1 MENLMVFEG
10 NDVNVIEINGEP
22 MFEIY
27 STGSALGYSRW
38 TTSKGKQYFKI
49 EKTRVNKVLKNAEI
63 STVEYYEQTF
73 INITGLKK
81 MVSMCHSK
89 NKIRF
94 IDWLKEN
101 NFVQY
106 DEVFASTTSEEIF
119 MNNLE
124 KIFSYMNLS
133 IERQKIDNNY
143 RLDGYISEIDVVI
156 EYDENGHAHYN
167 SEKEYE
173 REMYIKNK
181 YSHIVRVN
189 DFSDVLD
196 NVGIVVNKIFE
207 IKLSNKNQTN

>member
-10 NDVNVIEINGEP
+10 NDVKVIEINGEL

-27 STGSALGYSRW
+27 STGMALGH
-38 TTSKGKQYFKI
+38 TKIAKGKIYPRKDRI
-49 EKTRVNKVLKNAEI
+49 DANLKSAEI
-63 STVEYYEQTF
+63 STLEYDGQTF
-73 INITGLKK
+73 MNITGLKK

-89 NKIRF
+89 NKVGF
-94 IDWLKEN
+94 INWLKEN

-106 DEVFASTTSEEIF
+106 DEVFATTTSEEVF
-119 MNNLE
+119 MNNLG
-124 KIFSYMNLS
+124 KILSHMNLS

-167 SEKEYE
+167 SEKEHE

-196 NVGIVVNKIFE
+196 NVGIVINKIFE
-207 IKLSNKNQTN
+207 IKLSNKN

>member
-27 STGSALGYSRW
+27 STGMALGH
-38 TTSKGKQYFKI
+38 TKIAKGKIYPRKDRI
-49 EKTRVNKVLKNAEI
+49 DANLKSAEI
-63 STVEYYEQTF
+63 STVEYDEQAF

-81 MVSMCHSK
+81 MISMCHSK

-94 IDWLKEN
+94 INWLKEN

-143 RLDGYISEIDVVI
+143 RLDGYIPEIDVVI

>member
-10 NDVNVIEINGEP
+10 NDVKVIEINGEP

-27 STGSALGYSRW
+27 STGMALGFE
-38 TTSKGKQYFKI
+38 TNSKGKAYPHKI
-49 EKTRVNKVLKNAEI
+49 RINKVLKNAEI
-63 STVEYYEQTF
+63 STVEYDEQAF

-81 MVSMCHSK
+81 MISMCHSK

-94 IDWLKEN
+94 INWLKEN

-143 RLDGYISEIDVVI
+143 RLDGYIPEIDVVI

>member
-10 NDVNVIEINGEP
+10 NDVKVIEINGEP

-27 STGSALGYSRW
+27 STGFALGYQDKRV
-38 TTSKGKQYFKI
+38 SKGKTYITPRKDRI
-49 EKTRVNKVLKNAEI
+49 NKVLKNAEI
-63 STVEYYEQTF
+63 STVVHGEQAF
-73 INITGLKK
+73 VNITGLKK

-94 IDWLKEN
+94 INWLKEN

-143 RLDGYISEIDVVI
+143 RLDGYIPELDVVI
-156 EYDENGHAHYN
+156 EYDENGHTHYN

-181 YSHIVRVN
+181 YSYIVRVN

-207 IKLSNKNQTN
+207 IKLSNKN

>member
-10 NDVNVIEINGEP
+10 NDVKVIEINGEP

-27 STGSALGYSRW
+27 STGMALGH
-38 TTSKGKQYFKI
+38 TKIAKGKIYPRKDRI
-49 EKTRVNKVLKNAEI
+49 DANLKSAEI
-63 STVEYYEQTF
+63 STVEYDEQAF

-81 MVSMCHSK
+81 MISMCHSK

-94 IDWLKEN
+94 INWLKEN

-143 RLDGYISEIDVVI
+143 RLDGYIPEIDVVI

>member
-10 NDVNVIEINGEP
+10 NDVKVIEINGEP

-27 STGSALGYSRW
+27 STGMALGFE
-38 TTSKGKQYFKI
+38 TNSKGKAYPHKI
-49 EKTRVNKVLKNAEI
+49 RINKVLKNAEI
-63 STVEYYEQTF
+63 STVEYDEQTF
-73 INITGLKK
+73 INVTGLKK

-94 IDWLKEN
+94 INWLKEN

-143 RLDGYISEIDVVI
+143 RLDGYIPEIDAVI

-207 IKLSNKNQTN
+207 IKLSNKN

>member
-10 NDVNVIEINGEP
+10 NDVKVIEINGEP

-27 STGSALGYSRW
+27 STGMALGFE
-38 TTSKGKQYFKI
+38 TNSKGKAYPHKI
-49 EKTRVNKVLKNAEI
+49 RINKVLKNAEI

-73 INITGLKK
+73 INIKGLKK

-94 IDWLKEN
+94 INWLKEN

-106 DEVFASTTSEEIF
+106 DEVFASKTSEEIF

-143 RLDGYISEIDVVI
+143 RLDGYIPEIDVVI

-207 IKLSNKNQTN
+207 IKLSNKN

>member
-10 NDVNVIEINGEP
+10 NDVKVIEINGEP

-27 STGSALGYSRW
+27 STGMALGFE
-38 TTSKGKQYFKI
+38 TNSKGKAYPHKI
-49 EKTRVNKVLKNAEI
+49 RINKVLKNAEI
-63 STVEYYEQTF
+63 STLAHGGHAF

-81 MVSMCHSK
+81 MISMCHSK

-94 IDWLKEN
+94 INWLKEN

-124 KIFSYMNLS
+124 KIFSYMNLN

-143 RLDGYISEIDVVI
+143 RLDGYIPEIDVVI

-207 IKLSNKNQTN
+207 IKLSNKN

>member
-27 STGSALGYSRW
+27 STGMALGH
-38 TTSKGKQYFKI
+38 TKIAKGKIYPRKDRI
-49 EKTRVNKVLKNAEI
+49 DANLKNAEI
-63 STVEYYEQTF
+63 STLAHDGQAF

-81 MVSMCHSK
+81 MISMCHSK

-94 IDWLKEN
+94 INWLKEN

-143 RLDGYISEIDVVI
+143 RLDGYIPEIDVVI

-207 IKLSNKNQTN
+207 IKLSNKN

>member
-10 NDVNVIEINGEP
+10 NDVKVIEINGEP

-27 STGSALGYSRW
+27 STGFAVGYQDKRV
-38 TTSKGKQYFKI
+38 SKGKTYITPRKDRI
-49 EKTRVNKVLKNAEI
+49 NKVLKNAEI
-63 STVEYYEQTF
+63 STLEYDGQTF
-73 INITGLKK
+73 MNITGLKK

-89 NKIRF
+89 NKVGF
-94 IDWLKEN
+94 INWLKEN

-106 DEVFASTTSEEIF
+106 DEVFATTTSEEVF
-119 MNNLE
+119 MNNLG
-124 KIFSYMNLS
+124 KILSHMNLS

-167 SEKEYE
+167 SEKEHE

-196 NVGIVVNKIFE
+196 NVGIVINKIFE
-207 IKLSNKNQTN
+207 IKLSNKN

>member
-1 MENLMVFEG
+1 
-10 NDVNVIEINGEP
+10 
-22 MFEIY
+22 
-27 STGSALGYSRW
+27 
-38 TTSKGKQYFKI
+38 
-49 EKTRVNKVLKNAEI
+49 
-63 STVEYYEQTF
+63 
-73 INITGLKK
+73 

-94 IDWLKEN
+94 INWLKEN

-143 RLDGYISEIDVVI
+143 RLDGYIPEIDVVI

-167 SEKEYE
+167 SEKEHE

-207 IKLSNKNQTN
+207 IKLSNKN

>member
-27 STGSALGYSRW
+27 STGMALGH
-38 TTSKGKQYFKI
+38 TKIAKGKIYPRKDRI
-49 EKTRVNKVLKNAEI
+49 DANLKSAEI
-63 STVEYYEQTF
+63 STLAHDGQAF

-81 MVSMCHSK
+81 MISMCHSK

-94 IDWLKEN
+94 INWLKEN

-143 RLDGYISEIDVVI
+143 RLDGYIPEIDVVI

-207 IKLSNKNQTN
+207 IKLSNKN

>member
-10 NDVNVIEINGEP
+10 NDVKVIEINGEP

-27 STGSALGYSRW
+27 STGMALGFE
-38 TTSKGKQYFKI
+38 TNSKGKAYPHKI
-49 EKTRVNKVLKNAEI
+49 RINKVLKNAEI

-94 IDWLKEN
+94 INWLKEN

-143 RLDGYISEIDVVI
+143 RLDGYIPELDIVI

-207 IKLSNKNQTN
+207 IKLSNKN